1 MLTHQRMGADFLR
14 KGGLVE
20 VVSERGQKSRVLFG
34 LEVPAPRKGTKGE
47 GSSTKVVLRM
57 ALRQA

>member
-1 MLTHQRMGADFLR
+1 MGADFLR